1 MKEGAFITGMIAMQT
16 ACKAQKRLDR
26 KKLLDD
32 CDGEAA
38 FVNRCLQIFVR
49 ETQGDIDGI
58 SAAFQH
64 NDLAQ
69 VSRLAHRIK
78 GASAT
83 IRAAFLRD
91 EAANLNVFAC
101 EGREFE
107 AAMCFARLRA
117 EFDNFKKFVA
127 TLPRLAD

>member
-1 MKEGAFITGMIAMQT
+1 MQT
-16 ACKAQKRLDR
+16 AYKSQKRLDR

-38 FVNRCLQIFVR
+38 FANRCLQIFVR
-49 ETQGDIDGI
+49 ETQGDIDAI
-58 SAAFQH
+58 STAFNN

-78 GASAT
+78 GASAS

-91 EAANLNVFAC
+91 EAALLDQLGC
-101 EGREFE
+101 KGKEFE
-107 AAMCFARLRA
+107 AAACFARLRT

-127 TLPRLAD
+127 TLPRLPDGDVS